1 MQRDGNVHLY
11 RLETNVLTE
20 LSKEVLSIPQR
31 TTPSPQAWSSKVLRD
46 FLTGE
51 RLKEIP
57 ASRKKRAVILDWLC
71 QKFETERRYKETE
84 VNDLL
89 QHYHPDSA
97 TLRRELIG
105 AGLLERQ
112 DSIYWRTT

>member
-1 MQRDGNVHLY
+1 MMWWSQSC
-11 RLETNVLTE
+11 TNRRRGCIKLT
-20 LSKEVLSIPQR
+20 Q
-31 TTPSPQAWSSKVLRD
+31 
-46 FLTGE
+46 
-51 RLKEIP
+51 IP
-57 ASRKKRAVILDWLC
+57 ASRKKRDVILHWLASH
-71 QKFETERRYKETE
+71 FEEDRRYKETE

-112 DSIYWRTT
+112 DSIYWRPD